1 MSRIYDQFVKKI
13 LNSMEEEQTVAW
25 AVSRAGELQRM
36 CLDEMPYN
44 HGLAFNHMAK
54 KWGLSYPDTPCTY
67 IAGMN
72 LSNQGVLAGQLQ
84 DGSFLCYFPSS
95 ITVWQNFALHK
106 ELQHKKYLILAWSLE
121 QDEDYV
127 SRAQLFAYASS
138 IMERRKKK
146 KKRKV

>member
-54 KWGLSYPDTPCTY
+54 KW
-67 IAGMN
+67 
-72 LSNQGVLAGQLQ
+72 V
-84 DGSFLCYFPSS
+84 FL
-95 ITVWQNFALHK
+95 IQIHLV
-106 ELQHKKYLILAWSLE
+106 LILL
-121 QDEDYV
+121 V
-127 SRAQLFAYASS
+127 
-138 IMERRKKK
+138 
-146 KKRKV
+146 